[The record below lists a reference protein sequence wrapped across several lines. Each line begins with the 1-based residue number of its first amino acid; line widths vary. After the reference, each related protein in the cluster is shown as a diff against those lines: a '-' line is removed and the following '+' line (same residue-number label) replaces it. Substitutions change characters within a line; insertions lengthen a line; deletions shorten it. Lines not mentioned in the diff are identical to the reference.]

1 VVVFL
6 QIIFYLDNLHYCQ
19 SLFKLIY
26 THTCI
31 HIHALVH
38 TLGQFNVTLGVIF
51 KANQQTPRGEDFFT
65 ISHLVLLV
73 WLDKH
78 LAFEKE
84 QNKSRQILLL
94 SPNLTKIRAPVPLEM
109 FDAPE
114 LEWIWP

>member
-31 HIHALVH
+31 HIHTLVH

-51 KANQQTPRGEDFFT
+51 KANQKRIYQGEDFFS
-65 ISHLVLLV
+65 ISQVLIV
-73 WLDKH
+73 FW
-78 LAFEKE
+78 FGST
-84 QNKSRQILLL
+84 NILH
-94 SPNLTKIRAPVPLEM
+94 S
-109 FDAPE
+109 
-114 LEWIWP
+114 